1 MKGSFMSAASDLK
14 KQIISNVD
22 DGIDEL
28 EDILDWLIDY
38 LSNSQIDE
46 TIEMLQDMDR

>member
-1 MKGSFMSAASDLK
+1 MSATSDLK

-38 LSNSQIDE
+38 D
-46 TIEMLQDMDR
+46 

>member
-1 MKGSFMSAASDLK
+1 MSAASDLK

-28 EDILDWLIDY
+28 EDVLDWLIDY
-38 LSNSQIDE
+38 LSNSQIYE
-46 TIEMLQDMDR
+46 TIDMLQDMDR

>member
-1 MKGSFMSAASDLK
+1 MSATSDLK

-38 LSNSQIDE
+38 MTNSQIHE